1 MEPPAMEVI
10 NLYFCLNE
18 NYHTWPG
25 PKFVL
30 YGFIEHH
37 EVRNVALGS
46 WLEGLSLFSRRSY
59 VAVPFATFDPQK
71 GLIRHPPE
79 HYLSLPFRESF
90 AVIPLVAR
98 AYMNLKTNQRSLQ
111 KRLVTEQ
118 ILLQMNR
125 VSKSRDATFIIV
137 LLGMNDEAREHYM
150 NFFRVNQIHAIDC
163 VYNLTD
169 ELKVPGEGHPNG
181 KMNALWTECIADWLN
196 NQFGEIG
203 AHNAPSTTSSKKGG
217 GQKWGWLRS
226 DKTREEARIAVF
238 EYIEVFYQRRH
249 QSLDYVSPVDYEQ
262 SMAVA

>member
-1 MEPPAMEVI
+1 LEITEEIPFFQV
-10 NLYFCLNE
+10 LN
-18 NYHTWPG
+18 YGTPG
-25 PKFVL
+25 YGSYQSLLLLERELPHLARPKFVL

-71 GLIRHPPE
+71 GLIRHPPD
-79 HYLSLPFRESF
+79 HYVSLPFRESF

-98 AYMNLKTNQRSLQ
+98 AYMNVKTKQRSLQ

-125 VSKSRDATFIIV
+125 VSKSRDATFVVV
-137 LLGMNDEAREHYM
+137 LLGLNDEAREYYM
-150 NFFRVNQIHAIDC
+150 KFLRVNQIHAIDC

-181 KMNALWTECIADWLN
+181 KMNALWTECIAASLN
-196 NQFGEIG
+196 NQFREIG
-203 AHNAPSTTSSKKGG
+203 THRRNGFNAPSTTTSKSGG
-217 GQKWGWLRS
+217 G
-226 DKTREEARIAVF
+226 
-238 EYIEVFYQRRH
+238 H
-249 QSLDYVSPVDYEQ
+249 
-262 SMAVA
+262 